1 MTPRS
6 ARIWL
11 LAALVGGPLWAQSGT
26 DTEAL
31 LWRGIDAMYS
41 YRYAESTAALD
52 SVMTIDPLNAVAP
65 FVAVANQWLRSLTEE
80 GYAAS
85 HQALQEAIKA
95 TIPRYEM
102 MLALEKQRPD
112 ALLYLGTT
120 YGLQARIALSQKR
133 WITVV
138 TAGFRGWR
146 LVQRAHALDDGL
158 LDAYLP
164 IGIFDYYTG
173 SSGGPVRLVARILG
187 MNPDKQ
193 RGIAKLQRAGQEAPH
208 AWIEATS
215 TLAILQLYIEDEPHQ
230 ALLQVDRLVDHYP
243 DNYYFRFL
251 RGDAL
256 VRAGRLEDARS
267 YLPQLSQMLSTAH
280 PNQQLEWQLK
290 LASLEATLAFEAGE
304 WEHALER
311 SEWVIGN
318 YSMEFDWHLGFALFI
333 RGRVREQQGDLR
345 QALQDYRRVAGL
357 DNHTY
362 AVADAR
368 AAIARVKAR
377 IP

>member
-1 MTPRS
+1 MRPNP

-11 LAALVGGPLWAQSGT
+11 LAALVGGPLWGQSGT
-26 DTEAL
+26 GAETL

-41 YRYAESTAALD
+41 YRYAEAAAALD
-52 SVMTIDPLNAVAP
+52 AVMALDTLHAVAP
-65 FVAVANQWLRSLTEE
+65 FVAVANQWLRALTEE
-80 GYAAS
+80 GVSAS
-85 HQALQEAIKA
+85 HQALLEAIET
-95 TIPRYEM
+95 TIPRYEK
-102 MLALEKQRPD
+102 MLALDGQRAD
-112 ALLYLGTT
+112 ALLYLGST

-133 WITVV
+133 WATVV

-146 LVQRAHALDDGL
+146 LVQRAHALDEGL

-173 SSGGPVRLVARILG
+173 SSGGAVRLVARILG

-193 RGIAKLQRAGQEAPH
+193 LGIAELQRAGREAPH

-215 TLAILQLYIEDEPHQ
+215 TLAILQLYIEDEPER

-243 DNYYFRFL
+243 ENYYFRFL

-256 VRAGRLEDARS
+256 VRTGRLEDARA
-267 YLPQLSQMLSTAH
+267 YLPALSQMLSTAH

-311 SEWVIGN
+311 SSWVIGN
-318 YSMEFDWHLGFALFI
+318 YSMEFDWHLGFALLI
-333 RGRVREQQGDLR
+333 RGQVRERQGELR
-345 QALQDYRRVAGL
+345 QALQDYRRAAGL

-368 AAIARVKAR
+368 AAIARVEAR